1 MNVWLTFLLEK
12 VYHKGMKML
21 LEFDHKKA
29 TQAIN
34 YLAKKEGGKID
45 KLKLIKLIYFADRF
59 HLRRYGRPIAN
70 DAYLAMPLGPV
81 GSSVKDIAE
90 FSDFLDETER
100 GYAATYLGTGGLVN
114 TIVSIADVDMEVFS
128 KSELEALDFAYSE
141 FGNKSP
147 LALVDIT
154 HRYPE
159 WDKFKRALESKETTR
174 EPMSYADFFK
184 NPSNG
189 LDDKFALS
197 ADILGASQEL
207 FEEDYKVAEYWK

>member
-1 MNVWLTFLLEK
+1 
-12 VYHKGMKML
+12 MKML

-29 TQAIN
+29 TQEIN
-34 YLAKKEGGKID
+34 YLAKKEGGQIG
-45 KLKLIKLIYFADRF
+45 KLKLIKLVYFADRF

-90 FSDFLDETER
+90 FSGFLDEAER
-100 GYAATYLGTGGLVN
+100 GYAATYLRHGGLEN
-114 TIVSIADVDMEVFS
+114 TVASIADVDTEVFS
-128 KSELEALDFAYSE
+128 KSELEALDFAYNE
-141 FGNKSP
+141 FGNKSAP
-147 LALVDIT
+147 TLVNIT

-159 WDKFKRALESKETTR
+159 WDKFKRTLESKETTR
-174 EPMSYADFFK
+174 EPMSYSDFFK

-189 LDDKFALS
+189 AEDKFALS
-197 ADILGASQEL
+197 ADVLGASQEL